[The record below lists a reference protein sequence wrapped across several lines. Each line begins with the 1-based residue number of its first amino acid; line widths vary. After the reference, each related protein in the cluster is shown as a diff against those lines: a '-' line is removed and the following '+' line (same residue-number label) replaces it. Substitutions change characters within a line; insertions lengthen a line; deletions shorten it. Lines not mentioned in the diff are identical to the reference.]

1 MAEASPQLSLS
12 MFVST
17 VAAVAAAS
25 AIAAVPTTCIAV
37 RRHILSVSGWQGGY
51 QTSSHSSSSS
61 SGSISTTAACSN
73 DKEWWRAQHQREPV
87 YNKYSWASPGSDHRF
102 FHCLPCEVAI
112 RGFFSLL
119 AMWYVIVALP

>member
-1 MAEASPQLSLS
+1 MVEASPLLSLS

-51 QTSSHSSSSS
+51 QTRSHSSSSSS

-73 DKEWWRAQHQREPV
+73 DKEWWRA
-87 YNKYSWASPGSDHRF
+87 
-102 FHCLPCEVAI
+102 
-112 RGFFSLL
+112 
-119 AMWYVIVALP
+119 